1 MATGDASGGQP
12 LPGML
17 EAAEGMEEVEDQ
29 KQQATEERLGCGLSG
44 ELTPPEPSKPWK
56 KFIYCEPHKRIK
68 EVLEEEL
75 FIQRDECCIKTP
87 STVALEG
94 VWSIKKNLSVGGL
107 KPGSQ
112 NRNNL
117 LPQLKYYSRHGGIKS
132 TLENKFG
139 FAGCRAQNPEDS
151 SALPCSWI
159 SGHYAGRGSGR
170 KERRE
175 LAPT

>member
-1 MATGDASGGQP
+1 MATDDAFEAQP

-17 EAAEGMEEVEDQ
+17 EAAEGMEEEEAQ
-29 KQQATEERLGCGLSG
+29 KQQPAAEERLGCGLPG

-75 FIQRDECCIKTP
+75 FIQRDECCIQTP

-132 TLENKFG
+132 SLENKFG
-139 FAGCRAQNPEDS
+139 FTGCRAQDPGD

-159 SGHYAGRGSGR
+159 SGHYATRGSGR
-170 KERRE
+170 KKRRE
-175 LAPT
+175 LAQT